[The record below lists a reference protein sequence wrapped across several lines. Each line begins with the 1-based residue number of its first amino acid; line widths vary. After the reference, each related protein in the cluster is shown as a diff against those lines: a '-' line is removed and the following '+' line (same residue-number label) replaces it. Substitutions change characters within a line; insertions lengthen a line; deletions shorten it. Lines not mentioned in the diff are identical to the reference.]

1 MLCNAMIINGLCHC
15 AICIGVWW
23 FIGLCVHFVM
33 YFDSIVVIDGQIAIV
48 DFEIDCNQQWVN

>member
-1 MLCNAMIINGLCHC
+1 MITSGMCHC

-23 FIGLCVHFVM
+23 FTGLCVHFVM

-48 DFEIDCNQQWVN
+48 DFEIDYNQQWVN

>member
-1 MLCNAMIINGLCHC
+1 MVCVIVQSALEFGGSL
-15 AICIGVWW
+15 V
-23 FIGLCVHFVM
+23 LCVHFVM